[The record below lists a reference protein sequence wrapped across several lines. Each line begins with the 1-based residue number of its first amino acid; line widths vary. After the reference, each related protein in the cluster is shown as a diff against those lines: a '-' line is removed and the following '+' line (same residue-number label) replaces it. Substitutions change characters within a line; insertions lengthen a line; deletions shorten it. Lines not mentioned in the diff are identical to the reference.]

1 MIRHIVC
8 FKLKDHS
15 EEACETA
22 RDILLSMKD
31 NVPLV
36 REISVGIDF
45 LHSPRSYD
53 LILQV
58 TLDNRE
64 ALNDYQEDALFFIR
78 REKTNTARTER
89 KNHIFFY

>member
-36 REISVGIDF
+36 REIS
-45 LHSPRSYD
+45 LWE
-53 LILQV
+53 LI
-58 TLDNRE
+58 
-64 ALNDYQEDALFFIR
+64 FFILLVLM
-78 REKTNTARTER
+78 T
-89 KNHIFFY
+89 

>member
-36 REISVGIDF
+36 VKGSES
-45 LHSPRSYD
+45 HAKH
-53 LILQV
+53 
-58 TLDNRE
+58 N
-64 ALNDYQEDALFFIR
+64 
-78 REKTNTARTER
+78 
-89 KNHIFFY
+89 